1 MEDISLQRRM
11 PLTFLGACMFTLI
24 IGLCPAASARAAEA
38 QPLVTLAPLDCMAY
52 GLTPPNAQNQL
63 GPSLPFYQPRVP
75 RAQIDSVVSKPIA
88 SPTGN
93 SKFPQF
99 NHFKLWSIWF
109 EPEEQ
114 AAALRPVMSWNI
126 GEYTGFNPPG
136 PLSQVQRGFTDSYG
150 RSGLQLDDGRL
161 GMWMNSLDPD
171 FRRFSGTPANV
182 NDGHG
187 SMNAGC
193 WYYPPAPLAKLFPT
207 AAHQFDVAFD
217 VGVHHDGSSK
227 NDWLPNGTITDGSAQ
242 AYFQLIARNRQPYY
256 CEPPPPRA
264 PGEPVPPP
272 KVCDFSMTVEFYTRD
287 PQYATKQYV
296 HGDTSGTLT
305 HPIAQTG
312 LMEPKDQAHWI
323 RRMDNSMV
331 YKTSAPFHSR
341 VHFRMSSS
349 QFRAVLEAVASHRA
363 DPNDR
368 LPEIS
373 LNPLDYDITLLNVNG
388 EIHDSNAVPG
398 HAQLGMS
405 VSNIRI
411 TSVLDHSAAGAPA
424 GYIGD
429 GSAVVFRNSDN
440 SIQLFQGEIGQG
452 AADKVVLS
460 AGPALGEPVGYF
472 AAAAPR
478 VVYRDTHRAIRE
490 IFRHNG
496 QWTEWNLSAALGAAD
511 AYSDPRTFVDSA
523 NMPHVVYRDMAGDIH
538 ELYMDAGGWHRANL
552 STESVPA
559 RPRPALGAMAYV
571 ASGSPRI
578 VFRTV
583 DNGIGE
589 LYYWNG
595 EWRQWDMTPL
605 AGPGASVRSDPQGF
619 ADTNGLPR
627 VVYLDSAGDL
637 HELRINNGAW
647 THTDLSLLTGAPK
660 GLGNPMGFV
669 AGNAARVVYRGEDG
683 RIIELVDWNG
693 QWLLNDLSATRGAL
707 KANADPMGFV
717 DANGVARIV
726 YRGDEDMQAQASD
739 DNMLHEL
746 FYSGGQWLHRDL

>member
-1 MEDISLQRRM
+1 MEDTSSQSRCTS
-11 PLTFLGACMFTLI
+11 LTFLRPCVLIAMCFSAGAV
-24 IGLCPAASARAAEA
+24 AAET
-38 QPLVTLAPLDCMAY
+38 QPAVTLAPLDCMAY

-63 GPSLPFYQPRVP
+63 APSLPFYQPLVSRS
-75 RAQIDSVVSKPIA
+75 QIDSVVSKPIA
-88 SPTGN
+88 SPSG
-93 SKFPQF
+93 SLMLPQF
-99 NHFKLWSIWF
+99 NHFKLWSFWF
-109 EPEEQ
+109 ETAGQEAPLQ
-114 AAALRPVMSWNI
+114 PMTSWNI
-126 GEYTGFNPPG
+126 GQYTGFNPPG
-136 PLSQVQRGFTDSYG
+136 PLSDVQRGFTDAFG
-150 RSGLQLDDGRL
+150 RSGLQLDDGRV
-161 GMWMNSLDPD
+161 GMWMNSLDPN
-171 FRRFSGTPANV
+171 FRRFNGTANV

-193 WYYPPAPLAKLFPT
+193 WYYPGVPLAKLFPT

-217 VGVHHDGSSK
+217 VGVHHDGSTK
-227 NDWLPNGTITDGSAQ
+227 NDWLPNGTVKDGSAQ

-256 CEPPPPRA
+256 CEQ
-264 PGEPVPPP
+264 PVPGGPVKPP
-272 KVCDFSMTVEFYTRD
+272 KVCDFSMAVEFYTRD
-287 PQYATKQYV
+287 PKYANNQEV
-296 HGDTSGTLT
+296 HGDNSGTLT

-312 LMEPKDQAHWI
+312 LMEPEHQAHWI
-323 RRMDNSMV
+323 QRMPDSMV
-331 YKTSAPFHSR
+331 YQTNVPVAGR

-349 QFRAVLEAVASHRA
+349 QFRAVLEALATYRA
-363 DPNDR
+363 KPTDL

-388 EIHDSNAVPG
+388 EIHDKNAATG

-411 TSVLDHSAAGAPA
+411 TSVLEHSAAGAPA

-452 AADKVVLS
+452 AANKAVLS

-478 VVYRDTHRAIRE
+478 VVYRDTNRAIRE
-490 IFRHNG
+490 IFRYNG
-496 QWTEWNLSAALGAAD
+496 QWSEWNLSAGLGAAE
-511 AYSDPRTFVDSA
+511 AYSDPRTFVDSG

-559 RPRPALGAMAYV
+559 RPRPALSAMAYV
-571 ASGSPRI
+571 ASGAPRV

-589 LYYWNG
+589 LYLWNG
-595 EWRQWDMTPL
+595 EWRQWDMTAL
-605 AGPGASVRSDPQGF
+605 AGPGATVRSDPQGF
-619 ADTNGLPR
+619 ADVNGLPR
-627 VVYLDSAGDL
+627 VVYLDSAGYL

-647 THTDLSLLTGAPK
+647 THTDLSMLTGAPK

-669 AGNAARVVYRGEDG
+669 AGSAARVVYRGEDG
-683 RIIELVDWNG
+683 RIFELVDWNG

-707 KANADPMGFV
+707 TANADPMGFV
-717 DANGVARIV
+717 DANGMARIA
-726 YRGDEDMQAQASD
+726 YRGG